1 MLCVERRR
9 SELAALGTD
18 LVDQDRVDRVDAFRV
33 EVEEQDFQEAA
44 AQKGTVVKR
53 GL

>member
-1 MLCVERRR
+1 MLCVERRPL
-9 SELAALGTD
+9 ELAASGTD
-18 LVDQDRVDRVDAFRV
+18 LVDHDPVDAFRA

-44 AQKGTVVKR
+44 ARKETTVAKR

>member
-1 MLCVERRR
+1 VERRP

-18 LVDQDRVDRVDAFRV
+18 LVDQDPVDPFRA